1 MGEGERLNEMGFGEK
16 GEREKGRKVEKTA
29 TRGGIGKRN
38 VWVRAE
44 REEKGRKEGE
54 GEGLMNHLCSSESPR
69 KAGREWLA
77 VGAGEACPDLHR
89 RHLSLLCHPRRFF
102 LSRFYSDVF
111 LISDAFLFPSLG
123 RLGGAGGRPRAHK
136 QPFR

>member
-1 MGEGERLNEMGFGEK
+1 MGLGEK
-16 GEREKGRKVEKTA
+16 GEREKGRRTKERKVERDCNT
-29 TRGGIGKRN
+29 GGIGKRKE
-38 VWVRAE
+38 WVRGE
-44 REEKGRKEGE
+44 REEKRRKEGE